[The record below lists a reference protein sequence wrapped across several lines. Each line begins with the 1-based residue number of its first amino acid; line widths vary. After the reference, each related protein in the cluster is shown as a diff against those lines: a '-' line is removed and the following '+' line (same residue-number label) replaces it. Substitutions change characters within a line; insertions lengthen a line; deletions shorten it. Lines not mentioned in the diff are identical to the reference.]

1 MVKKVRK
8 TSKKFLS
15 DTPYEYGSVCWEV
28 RVDPEDRYDLVQADL
43 RIADCGNAVTLG
55 FSSRKKRHMDYRIK
69 KLDVLISELQAMREV
84 LASDEVAQVV
94 SKKIEAKK
102 ENKDERR

>member
-15 DTPYEYGSVCWEV
+15 NTPYEYGSVCWEV
-28 RVDPEDRYDLVQADL
+28 VVDPVDKYDLVQADL
-43 RIADCGNAVTLG
+43 RIADCGNVATLG
-55 FSSRKKRHMDYRIK
+55 FSSQKKHHMDYRLK
-69 KLDVLISELQAMREV
+69 KLDVLISELQAMRKV

>member
-28 RVDPEDRYDLVQADL
+28 SVDPEDRYDLLQADL
-43 RIADCGNAVTLG
+43 RIADCGNSITLG
-55 FSSRKKRHMDYRIK
+55 FNSRKKRHMDYRLE
-69 KLDVLISELQAMREV
+69 KLDVLISELQAMREA
-84 LASDEVAQVV
+84 LASKEVAQVV

-102 ENKDERR
+102 KEKSNVS